1 MTANYNWVKVIF
13 GAWGK
18 IKFAYHV
25 WGLLGKFIMS
35 FTAIVITVYK
45 SKLFIFWVILWVH
58 QTTTMPVSFTLRG
71 MQN

>member
-1 MTANYNWVKVIF
+1 MTANYNGVNVIF

-35 FTAIVITVYK
+35 FTEIVITVYK
-45 SKLFIFWVILWVH
+45 S
-58 QTTTMPVSFTLRG
+58 
-71 MQN
+71 